1 MNESEVELEQHLTLT
16 FAELNDDG
24 IQQKQEIVDFEP
36 PYSTSVREIEQSED
50 LKSAGSPRN

>member
-1 MNESEVELEQHLTLT
+1 MTLT

-36 PYSTSVREIEQSED
+36 PYSTSVREIE
-50 LKSAGSPRN
+50 